1 MYRGI
6 KYWSLVTSKRL
17 RARHYIPRLI
27 KFLYNLT
34 NIQHMYLLITIFSW
48 KTESNGY
55 AASNFGTI
63 HFFSLAQLIT
73 ERTNTLNI
81 HKWNHLYKLV
91 NVQRYLAAAVG
102 SEWLSHA
109 EQLASW
115 RRIQEEFSRFPH
127 GTRPN
132 SSILRNRQHWII
144 HAQLIAIHARC
155 LQLNARSP
163 IKYFLIR

>member
-1 MYRGI
+1 M
-6 KYWSLVTSKRL
+6 
-17 RARHYIPRLI
+17 
-27 KFLYNLT
+27 YNLS
-34 NIQHMYLLITIFSW
+34 NIQCMYLLITIFSW
-48 KTESNGY
+48 KTELKGC

-63 HFFSLAQLIT
+63 HFPSLAQLIT

-81 HKWNHLYKLV
+81 HEWNHLYKSV

-109 EQLASW
+109 EQLPSW

-132 SSILRNRQHWII
+132 SSILHNRQHWII
-144 HAQLIAIHARC
+144 HAQLIVIHARC

-163 IKYFLIR
+163 VKYFLIR